1 VEAATLCWTARGV
14 RKASMFALPI
24 SLGWRVSWKNIYR
37 VIQVTDACS
46 VSLTMVSAFLAWLTG
61 LARALP
67 APRRQE
73 WAFVQPTLRPSW
85 HVGTEEWRSR
95 VWRVA
100 TRGARCVC
108 RP

>member
-1 VEAATLCWTARGV
+1 MV
-14 RKASMFALPI
+14 R
-24 SLGWRVSWKNIYR
+24 
-37 VIQVTDACS
+37 
-46 VSLTMVSAFLAWLTG
+46 AFLAWLTG

-100 TRGARCVC
+100 TRGPGVSFSPDAYTREPYNP
-108 RP
+108 RPCYDAAKFPDKPTS

>member
-1 VEAATLCWTARGV
+1 
-14 RKASMFALPI
+14 
-24 SLGWRVSWKNIYR
+24 
-37 VIQVTDACS
+37 
-46 VSLTMVSAFLAWLTG
+46 MVSAFLAWLTG

-85 HVGTEEWRSR
+85 HVGTEEWRAS

-100 TRGARCVC
+100 TGGSLCVFQ
-108 RP
+108 R